1 MSHDTCPTHP
11 ADHEEVEG
19 HCQGFSTDLADYFL
33 TRRQFINRVGMGM
46 GALALPHLLDPRE
59 LVAAPANTTP
69 AKGPLAPRAPHF
81 AGKAKAVIHI
91 FAQGAP
97 SHLDTWDPKP
107 MLKRMD
113 GKAIQGNEVAL
124 EIGRAHV

>member
-1 MSHDTCPTHP
+1 MEGEKPACTRVVSWSKTDPALPLAPTSRAMSHDTCPTHP

-69 AKGPLAPRAPHF
+69 AKGPLAPRAPQDRKSTRLNSSHTD
-81 AGKAKAVIHI
+81 ISRM
-91 FAQGAP
+91 P
-97 SHLDTWDPKP
+97 SS
-107 MLKRMD
+107 
-113 GKAIQGNEVAL
+113 A
-124 EIGRAHV
+124 